1 MSSSA
6 TAAALYAATISSSAS
21 YSAVPEDAKDKK
33 HHLKDGKGFT
43 NPWESW
49 REMGGPSIM
58 KALLMY
64 EPWTDIMSAYVCNY
78 LLTLLFISKT

>member
-6 TAAALYAATISSSAS
+6 TAAALYAATISSSALS
-21 YSAVPEDAKDKK
+21 GAVPEDAKDKK

-49 REMGGPSIM
+49 REMGGFGIL
-58 KALLMY
+58 KALIMY
-64 EPWTDIMSAYVCNY
+64 ELQNIFVYR
-78 LLTLLFISKT
+78 